1 MLLEKIMSSNIP
13 TLLTAEE
20 LAVYLKLHPET
31 LNAGRRSGAIKIPFL
46 KIGGSIRYHEADVR
60 RFLDSQIDDEEAI

>member
-1 MLLEKIMSSNIP
+1 MSSNIP

-20 LAVYLKLHPET
+20 LAICLKLHPET

-46 KIGGSIRYHEADVR
+46 KIGGSIRYREADVR
-60 RFLDSQIDDEEAI
+60 SFLDSQIDDKEAI